1 MIKFTL
7 NNQELEVP
15 DGTTVLQAARA
26 NGITIPTLCDH
37 PDLTPYGGCRLCVVE
52 VEGARVPQ
60 AACTLPATNGMMVR
74 TETPALTQSRKTVL
88 ELLLSNYYDSG
99 YTPSKD
105 PALNELAA
113 LGPALRRATAGSL
126 KPKQPRYAVNSDPN
140 PVRVGRSE
148 QVHPVHALRAR
159 LRRSA
164 GPLRVGPG
172 RARLRRAH
180 HGRARTRPCSTR
192 AANRAARAWPT
203 APPARSTTRCRWT
216 SASPIRK

>member
-60 AACTLPATNGMMVR
+60 AACTLPAANGMKVR
-74 TETPALTQSRKTVL
+74 TESPALTQSRKTIL
-88 ELLLSNYYDSG
+88 ELLLSDYLRQRLHPEQRPG
-99 YTPSKD
+99 AERARP
-105 PALNELAA
+105 LGAA
-113 LGPALRRATAGSL
+113 LRCAIAGKPQAEAAALRRQQRS
-126 KPKQPRYAVNSDPN
+126 Q
-140 PVRVGRSE
+140 PVRVRRSQ

-164 GPLRVGPG
+164 GPLRVGPV
-172 RARLRRAH
+172 RSRLRRAH
-180 HGRARTRPCSTR
+180 RGGRGHDHARG
-192 AANRAARAWPT
+192 AL
-203 APPARSTTRCRWT
+203 
-216 SASPIRK
+216 